1 MRKIFFFSFMATL
14 VTIFL
19 ILPGP
24 VLAQKI
30 DPTKVSASLKAAG
43 GAVGGIGYVQVT
55 ALSKIVEEVYPKVKI
70 SIVPGAWIGNMHR
83 IQKGEI
89 DFGSTTL
96 VMSKMAHEK
105 TGPFP
110 DPLPNVRALAS
121 VQDDNFYFAVVRK
134 DFPADSVGEIV
145 KKKLK
150 VRLCTL
156 ARGNATEW
164 IWRMAFAEMGVKW
177 EDVDAWGGKMNFVP
191 WADAVSLVKD
201 GHADGILAVGA
212 EGIGWLMELS
222 TVRDVK
228 FLKWDADLYQIMT
241 RKHGFLEG
249 KKLKAGSFKGLDHDL
264 LAPADSGVFAVRTDL
279 GDDIA
284 YTLVK
289 ALAENEGKFQSF
301 HKGLSG
307 FKGANVA
314 KNTGLPLHKGAELY
328 YREKGLLK

>member
-1 MRKIFFFSFMATL
+1 MNKKIFCILFL
-14 VTIFL
+14 VTFNL
-19 ILPGP
+19 LLFFAP
-24 VLAQKI
+24 LSQAQKI

-55 ALSKIVEEVYPKVKI
+55 ALAKIVEEIYPKIKI
-70 SIVPGAWIGNMHR
+70 TIVPGAWIGNIHR

-96 VMSKMAHEK
+96 VMSKMAHERK
-105 TGPFP
+105 GPFP
-110 DPLPNVRALAS
+110 EPLPNVKAMAS

-145 KKKLK
+145 KKKMK
-150 VRLCTL
+150 ARLCTL

-164 IWRMAFAEMGVKW
+164 IWRMAFSEMGTKW
-177 EDVDAWGGKMNFVP
+177 EDIDAWGGKMNFVP

-222 TVRDVK
+222 TVRDIK
-228 FLKWDADLYQIMT
+228 FLKWDDDLYQIMT
-241 RKHGFLEG
+241 RKYGFLER
-249 KKLKAGSFKGLDHDL
+249 KKLRAGSFKGLDHDL
-264 LAPADSGVFAVRTDL
+264 LAPADSGVFAVRADL
-279 GDDIA
+279 GDDIV

-301 HKGLSG
+301 HKGLVT
-307 FKGANVA
+307 FKSADIA
-314 KNTGLPLHKGAELY
+314 KNTGLPLHKGAEMY